1 MLVNCIPTRQLYNDY
16 LTGFRILAC
25 ICKGKPPNNLRLN
38 DYSNFTIS
46 GSNLSSL
53 TIGQEIQLDI
63 REDLRNKREGSYK
76 LVGLGGIKTK
86 GEEIKVDPNQEYN
99 ILCGFMS
106 PGQAQNVN
114 KAYPNFIYLVLNG
127 RENEINHKNIY
138 NVGEYYLELYIDKVK
153 AACRSILFMPV
164 AMENGI
170 EDSET
175 IEKLSKIY
183 LTPEELQEAF
193 DTNPYHIYINL
204 VHYPFK
210 RSDRLV
216 LDKHPEFIDSLER
229 CEYGC
234 MEILRQNEAEGDTRI
249 NANLLA
255 ALAKELIPE
264 TMGHIVEAVKGCEL
278 IHYDEATKY
287 SSYQDTYEA
296 EATIAECIK
305 ERLEPEF
312 GKVESHSI
320 LDGIEV
326 DGCSHDMNWQDFQE
340 VDGFKMTEE
349 QTEILRLANEENVMM
364 LTGGAGCVDC
374 DTEFFNGEQ
383 WKRIADYQNGDS
395 VLQYNNDGTA
405 QLVTPL
411 NYIKQPCDTLWH
423 FETKYGIN
431 QTVCDKHRIIYWTSK
446 GKQHECNIYDIIN
459 AQSKP
464 VGGWNGKIKTT
475 FDYSGKGINLTD
487 TEIKIMCAV
496 ICDGSFSNKN
506 QNNTCRFHIKKE
518 RKKEELRKLFQENK
532 MKWKEKESANEGY
545 TDFYIEAPLRTKEFT
560 SEWYNCNNHQLKIV
574 CDNILFWD
582 GNKNTTI
589 NGTVRR
595 RFSTSVKA
603 NADFVQFAFSACG
616 HRASIGVNDRIDQQY
631 FTCDKLYRRKSVDY
645 TVTITDHTFVGLC
658 VDERKGCV
666 KTPIVQ
672 VETKDG
678 FKYCFTVPSGM
689 LVLRRKDCIFITGNC
704 GKSTSMLALVRMLE
718 ANNRTYTLLAPT
730 GVAAKKLRESTG
742 RDAFT
747 IHMFLAR
754 EGLSCGEYVII
765 DECSMVGVKLMA
777 KLFNKIKPSKPKI
790 IFVCDEAQLASIDC
804 GNIVQDILDSGIVP
818 RANLTKVFRYN
829 SSGLATIATDARFGT
844 FENAMKTYPDFRF
857 IEIDEDPI
865 GQILEQYDTYL
876 EQGYT
881 KEDILILSPFNKG
894 PVGTYVINKAIQTRY
909 NPHPDTSATY
919 KRKTK
924 GEEVT
929 ITFKIGDKVL
939 NTHNNYNMASIEYDE
954 DGAMVDSL
962 TTIPVMNGDIGY
974 VRDCKDTET
983 GPELIVEFDSGLAK
997 IRGSDIGELILG
1009 YAVSIHKIQGAQAE
1023 AVILVIDK
1031 SHKGM
1036 VTRNLFYV
1044 GASRAQKDMTI
1055 IADVGAI
1062 ESGLER
1068 QENKER
1074 ETWLKD
1080 MLIGGEKK

>member
-25 ICKGKPPNNLRLN
+25 ICKGKPPDNLHLN
-38 DYSNFTIS
+38 DYGNFTIS

-76 LVGLGGIKTK
+76 LVGLGGIKTE

-193 DTNPYHIYINL
+193 DTNPYHIYIDL

-264 TMGHIVEAVKGCEL
+264 AIGHIVEAVKGCEL
-278 IHYDEATKY
+278 IHYDEPTKY

-312 GKVESHSI
+312 GRVEPYSI

-326 DGCSHDMNWQDFQE
+326 DRCSHDMNWQDFQE

-364 LTGGAGCVDC
+364 LTGSG
-374 DTEFFNGEQ
+374 
-383 WKRIADYQNGDS
+383 
-395 VLQYNNDGTA
+395 GT
-405 QLVTPL
+405 
-411 NYIKQPCDTLWH
+411 
-423 FETKYGIN
+423 
-431 QTVCDKHRIIYWTSK
+431 
-446 GKQHECNIYDIIN
+446 
-459 AQSKP
+459 
-464 VGGWNGKIKTT
+464 
-475 FDYSGKGINLTD
+475 
-487 TEIKIMCAV
+487 
-496 ICDGSFSNKN
+496 
-506 QNNTCRFHIKKE
+506 
-518 RKKEELRKLFQENK
+518 
-532 MKWKEKESANEGY
+532 
-545 TDFYIEAPLRTKEFT
+545 
-560 SEWYNCNNHQLKIV
+560 
-574 CDNILFWD
+574 
-582 GNKNTTI
+582 
-589 NGTVRR
+589 
-595 RFSTSVKA
+595 
-603 NADFVQFAFSACG
+603 
-616 HRASIGVNDRIDQQY
+616 
-631 FTCDKLYRRKSVDY
+631 
-645 TVTITDHTFVGLC
+645 
-658 VDERKGCV
+658 
-666 KTPIVQ
+666 
-672 VETKDG
+672 
-678 FKYCFTVPSGM
+678 
-689 LVLRRKDCIFITGNC
+689 
-704 GKSTSMLALVRMLE
+704 GKSTSMKALIRMLE
-718 ANNRTYTLLAPT
+718 ANNRAYTLLAPT

-777 KLFNKIKPSKPKI
+777 KLFNKIEPSKPKI

-804 GNIVQDILDSGIVP
+804 GNIVQDILDSGVVP
-818 RANLTKVFRYN
+818 RANLTKVFRY
-829 SSGLATIATDARFGT
+829 GEGGIATVATDARFGT
-844 FENAMKTYPDFRF
+844 FINAMKPYPDFKF
-857 IEIDEDPI
+857 IEIGEDPV
-865 GQILEQYDTYL
+865 GQILEQYDSYL

-894 PVGTYVINKAIQTRY
+894 PVGTYAINKAIQTRY
-909 NPHPDTSATY
+909 NPHPDTTATY
-919 KRKTK
+919 KRKVK

-939 NTHNNYNMASIEYDE
+939 NTHNNYNMASVEYDE
-954 DGAMVDSL
+954 DGVMVDSL

-974 VRDCKDTET
+974 VRACKDTET

-997 IRGSDIGELILG
+997 ITGSDIGELILG
-1009 YAVSIHKIQGAQAE
+1009 YAVSIHKIQGAQAK
-1023 AVILVIDK
+1023 AVIVVIDK
-1031 SHKGM
+1031 SHKNM
-1036 VTRNLFYV
+1036 LTRNLFYV
-1044 GASRAQKDMTI
+1044 AASRAQQDMTI
-1055 IADVGAI
+1055 IADAGAI

-1074 ETWLKD
+1074 ETWLGD
-1080 MLIGGEKK
+1080 MLKDGMDK

>member
-25 ICKGKPPNNLRLN
+25 ICKGKPPDNLHLN
-38 DYSNFTIS
+38 DYGNFTVS

-76 LVGLGGIKTK
+76 LVGLGGIKTE

-164 AMENGI
+164 AMDNGI

-193 DTNPYHIYINL
+193 DTNPYHIYIDL

-234 MEILRQNEAEGDTRI
+234 MEILWQNEAEGDTRI

-264 TMGHIVEAVKGCEL
+264 AMGHIVEAVKGCKL

-312 GKVESHSI
+312 GKVESYSI
-320 LDGIEV
+320 LNGIEV
-326 DGCSHDMNWQDFQE
+326 DGCSHDMNWQGFQE
-340 VDGFKMTEE
+340 VDGFKMTKE

-364 LTGGAGCVDC
+364 LTGSG
-374 DTEFFNGEQ
+374 
-383 WKRIADYQNGDS
+383 
-395 VLQYNNDGTA
+395 GT
-405 QLVTPL
+405 
-411 NYIKQPCDTLWH
+411 
-423 FETKYGIN
+423 
-431 QTVCDKHRIIYWTSK
+431 
-446 GKQHECNIYDIIN
+446 
-459 AQSKP
+459 
-464 VGGWNGKIKTT
+464 
-475 FDYSGKGINLTD
+475 
-487 TEIKIMCAV
+487 
-496 ICDGSFSNKN
+496 
-506 QNNTCRFHIKKE
+506 
-518 RKKEELRKLFQENK
+518 
-532 MKWKEKESANEGY
+532 
-545 TDFYIEAPLRTKEFT
+545 
-560 SEWYNCNNHQLKIV
+560 
-574 CDNILFWD
+574 
-582 GNKNTTI
+582 
-589 NGTVRR
+589 
-595 RFSTSVKA
+595 
-603 NADFVQFAFSACG
+603 
-616 HRASIGVNDRIDQQY
+616 
-631 FTCDKLYRRKSVDY
+631 
-645 TVTITDHTFVGLC
+645 
-658 VDERKGCV
+658 
-666 KTPIVQ
+666 
-672 VETKDG
+672 
-678 FKYCFTVPSGM
+678 
-689 LVLRRKDCIFITGNC
+689 
-704 GKSTSMLALVRMLE
+704 GKSTSMKALIRMLE

-777 KLFNKIKPSKPKI
+777 KLFNKIEPSKPKI

-804 GNIVQDILDSGIVP
+804 GNIVQDILDSGVVP

-844 FENAMKTYPDFRF
+844 FENAMKPYPDFRF
-857 IEIDEDPI
+857 IEIGGDPV
-865 GQILEQYDTYL
+865 GQILEQYDSYL

-881 KEDILILSPFNKG
+881 KEDILVLSPFNKG
-894 PVGTYVINKAIQTRY
+894 TVGTYVINKAIQTRY

-924 GEEVT
+924 GEDVT

-939 NTHNNYNMASIEYDE
+939 NTHNNYNMASVEYDE
-954 DGAMVDSL
+954 DGTMVDSL
-962 TTIPVMNGDIGY
+962 VTIPVMNGDIGY
-974 VRDCKDTET
+974 VRACKDTET

-997 IRGSDIGELILG
+997 ITGSDIGELILG
-1009 YAVSIHKIQGAQAE
+1009 YAVSIHKIQGAQAKS
-1023 AVILVIDK
+1023 VIVVIDK
-1031 SHKGM
+1031 SHKNM
-1036 VTRNLFYV
+1036 LTRNLFYV
-1044 GASRAQKDMTI
+1044 GASRAQQDMTI
-1055 IADVGAI
+1055 IADAGAI

-1080 MLIGGEKK
+1080 MLIGGENVE

>member
-1 MLVNCIPTRQLYNDY
+1 MDIKCMPIKEIFSNWMNGFKVISCIPV
-16 LTGFRILAC
+16 GS
-25 ICKGKPPNNLRLN
+25 PPLELELSN
-38 DYSNFTIS
+38 YGNFTIS
-46 GSNLSSL
+46 GSNLQNL
-53 TIGQEIQLDI
+53 KIGQEISLNI
-63 REDLRNKREGSYK
+63 RKDLKNKYKNSYI
-76 LVGLGGIKTK
+76 LIGYTGINTSEK
-86 GEEIKVDPNQEYN
+86 EIVVDPKQELN
-99 ILCGFMS
+99 ILKNLMS
-106 PGQAQNVN
+106 EDQAINVN

-127 RENEINHKNIY
+127 QEANINFKDIY
-138 NVGEYYLELYIDKVK
+138 NVGAIRLEQYIDKVK
-153 AACRSILFMPV
+153 SACRSILFMPV

-175 IEKLSKIY
+175 IEKLTQTY
-183 LTPEELQEAF
+183 LTPQELQEAF
-193 DTNPYHIYINL
+193 DTNPYHIYIDL

-264 TMGHIVEAVKGCEL
+264 AMGHIVEAVKGCEL

-312 GKVESHSI
+312 GKVESYSI

-326 DGCSHDMNWQDFQE
+326 DGCSHDMNWRDFQE

-349 QTEILRLANEENVMM
+349 QTEILRLANGENVMM
-364 LTGGAGCVDC
+364 LTGSG
-374 DTEFFNGEQ
+374 
-383 WKRIADYQNGDS
+383 
-395 VLQYNNDGTA
+395 GT
-405 QLVTPL
+405 
-411 NYIKQPCDTLWH
+411 
-423 FETKYGIN
+423 
-431 QTVCDKHRIIYWTSK
+431 
-446 GKQHECNIYDIIN
+446 
-459 AQSKP
+459 
-464 VGGWNGKIKTT
+464 
-475 FDYSGKGINLTD
+475 
-487 TEIKIMCAV
+487 
-496 ICDGSFSNKN
+496 
-506 QNNTCRFHIKKE
+506 
-518 RKKEELRKLFQENK
+518 
-532 MKWKEKESANEGY
+532 
-545 TDFYIEAPLRTKEFT
+545 
-560 SEWYNCNNHQLKIV
+560 
-574 CDNILFWD
+574 
-582 GNKNTTI
+582 
-589 NGTVRR
+589 
-595 RFSTSVKA
+595 
-603 NADFVQFAFSACG
+603 
-616 HRASIGVNDRIDQQY
+616 
-631 FTCDKLYRRKSVDY
+631 
-645 TVTITDHTFVGLC
+645 
-658 VDERKGCV
+658 
-666 KTPIVQ
+666 
-672 VETKDG
+672 
-678 FKYCFTVPSGM
+678 
-689 LVLRRKDCIFITGNC
+689 
-704 GKSTSMLALVRMLE
+704 GKSTSMKALIRMLE

-777 KLFNKIKPSKPKI
+777 KLFNKIESSKPKI

-804 GNIVQDILDSGIVP
+804 GNIVQDILDSDVVP
-818 RANLTKVFRYN
+818 RANLTKVFRY
-829 SSGLATIATDARFGT
+829 GEGGIATIATDARFGT

-857 IEIDEDPI
+857 IEIGEDPV
-865 GQILEQYDTYL
+865 GQILKQYDTYL

-919 KRKTK
+919 KRKVK

-929 ITFKIGDKVL
+929 IAFKIGDKVL
-939 NTHNNYNMASIEYDE
+939 NTHNNYNMASVEYDE

-974 VRDCKDTET
+974 VRACKDTET

-997 IRGSDIGELILG
+997 ITGSDIGELILG
-1009 YAVSIHKIQGAQAE
+1009 YAVSIHKIQGAQAK

-1031 SHKGM
+1031 SHKNM
-1036 VTRNLFYV
+1036 LTRNLFYV

-1055 IADVGAI
+1055 IADARAI

-1074 ETWLKD
+1074 ETGLKD
-1080 MLIGGEKK
+1080 MLIEGEKVER

>member
-25 ICKGKPPNNLRLN
+25 ICKGKPPDNLHLN
-38 DYSNFTIS
+38 DYGNFTIS

-63 REDLRNKREGSYK
+63 REDLRNKYEGSYK
-76 LVGLGGIKTK
+76 LVGLGGIKTE

-193 DTNPYHIYINL
+193 NTNPYHIYIDL
-204 VHYPFK
+204 VRYPFK
-210 RSDRLV
+210 RSDKLV

-249 NANLLA
+249 EANLLA
-255 ALAKELIPE
+255 RLAKELIPE
-264 TMGHIVEAVKGCEL
+264 AMGHIVEAVKGCKL

-305 ERLEPEF
+305 ERLKPEF
-312 GKVESHSI
+312 GKVGVCSI
-320 LDGIEV
+320 LDEIEV
-326 DGCSHDMNWQDFQE
+326 DGCSHDMSWQDFQE

-349 QTEILRLANEENVMM
+349 QAKILELAATENVMI

-374 DTEFFNGEQ
+374 DTEFFNGRE
-383 WKRIADYQNGDS
+383 WKRIADYQDGDM
-395 VLQYNNDGTA
+395 VLQYNEDGTA
-405 QLVTPL
+405 NLVQPL
-411 NYIKQPCDTLWH
+411 RYIKQPCKTLWH
-423 FETKYGIN
+423 FETNKSIN
-431 QTVCDKHRIIYWTSK
+431 QTVCEDHRILYTWSNNKKSIHETNVLELINKSQNNINWG
-446 GKQHECNIYDIIN
+446 GKFLVNF
-459 AQSKP
+459 KR
-464 VGGWNGKIKTT
+464 
-475 FDYSGKGINLTD
+475 SGKGIPLTD
-487 TEIKIMCAV
+487 SQIRLMICVMAEGHFDKKGNGRWV
-496 ICDGSFSNKN
+496 IVK
-506 QNNTCRFHIKKE
+506 
-518 RKKEELRKLFQENK
+518 LRKPRKRERIVQLLK
-532 MKWKEKESANEGY
+532 KANIEY
-545 TDFYIEAPLRTKEFT
+545 QYRYSEAEDVHIYKFYAPERRKVYGDYWWDATEEQAKIIEE
-560 SEWYNCNNHQLKIV
+560 EVVN
-574 CDNILFWD
+574 WD
-582 GNKNTTI
+582 GNIIKSRVHKKEKQKGSTAGKKPVYLVTTSH
-589 NGTVRR
+589 T
-595 RFSTSVKA
+595 
-603 NADFVQFAFSACG
+603 
-616 HRASIGVNDRIDQQY
+616 QY
-631 FTCDKLYRRKSVDY
+631 GSLCFDNRPQKTKTKFEQVP
-645 TVTITDHTFVGLC
+645 TI
-658 VDERKGCV
+658 
-666 KTPIVQ
+666 
-672 VETKDG
+672 DG
-678 FKYCFTVPSGM
+678 FKYCFTVPSSM

-704 GKSTSMLALVRMLE
+704 GKTSSVRALIRMLE

-730 GVAAKKLRESTG
+730 GIASKKLKESTG
-742 RDAFT
+742 RSACT
-747 IHMFLAR
+747 IHMFLNR
-754 EGLSCGEYVII
+754 NDTPGEYVII
-765 DECSMVGVKLMA
+765 DEMSICSVPLLA
-777 KLFNKIKPSKPKI
+777 KLFNKIEPSKPKI

-804 GNIVQDILDSGIVP
+804 GNIVQDILDSGVVP
-818 RANLTKVFRYN
+818 RANLTKVFRY
-829 SSGLATIATDARFGT
+829 GEGGIATVATDARFGT
-844 FENAMKTYPDFRF
+844 FANAMKSYPDFRF
-857 IEIDEDPI
+857 IEIGEDPV
-865 GQILEQYDTYL
+865 GQILEQYDNYL
-876 EQGYT
+876 KQGYT

-894 PVGTYVINKAIQTRY
+894 SVGTYVINKAIQSRY

-919 KRKTK
+919 KRKAK
-924 GEEVT
+924 GEDVT

-939 NTHNNYNMASIEYDE
+939 NTHNNYNMASVEYDE

-974 VRDCKDTET
+974 VRACKDTET

-1009 YAVSIHKIQGAQAE
+1009 YAVSIHKIQGAQAK
-1023 AVILVIDK
+1023 AVIVVVGK
-1031 SHKGM
+1031 EHKRM
-1036 VTRNLFYV
+1036 VTKNLLYV
-1044 GASRAQKDMTI
+1044 AFSRAQKNMTI
-1055 IADVGAI
+1055 IGNNSII
-1062 ESGLER
+1062 EDGLKIS
-1068 QENKER
+1068 QEKER

-1080 MLIGGEKK
+1080 LLENTQKT

>member
-25 ICKGKPPNNLRLN
+25 VCKGKPPDNLRLN
-38 DYSNFTIS
+38 DYGNFTIS

-76 LVGLGGIKTK
+76 LVGLGGIKTE

-193 DTNPYHIYINL
+193 DTNPYHIYIDL

-264 TMGHIVEAVKGCEL
+264 AMGHIVEAVKGCKL

-312 GKVESHSI
+312 GKVESYSI

-364 LTGGAGCVDC
+364 LTGSG
-374 DTEFFNGEQ
+374 
-383 WKRIADYQNGDS
+383 
-395 VLQYNNDGTA
+395 GT
-405 QLVTPL
+405 
-411 NYIKQPCDTLWH
+411 
-423 FETKYGIN
+423 
-431 QTVCDKHRIIYWTSK
+431 
-446 GKQHECNIYDIIN
+446 
-459 AQSKP
+459 
-464 VGGWNGKIKTT
+464 
-475 FDYSGKGINLTD
+475 
-487 TEIKIMCAV
+487 
-496 ICDGSFSNKN
+496 
-506 QNNTCRFHIKKE
+506 
-518 RKKEELRKLFQENK
+518 
-532 MKWKEKESANEGY
+532 
-545 TDFYIEAPLRTKEFT
+545 
-560 SEWYNCNNHQLKIV
+560 
-574 CDNILFWD
+574 
-582 GNKNTTI
+582 
-589 NGTVRR
+589 
-595 RFSTSVKA
+595 
-603 NADFVQFAFSACG
+603 
-616 HRASIGVNDRIDQQY
+616 
-631 FTCDKLYRRKSVDY
+631 
-645 TVTITDHTFVGLC
+645 
-658 VDERKGCV
+658 
-666 KTPIVQ
+666 
-672 VETKDG
+672 
-678 FKYCFTVPSGM
+678 
-689 LVLRRKDCIFITGNC
+689 
-704 GKSTSMLALVRMLE
+704 GKSTSMKALIRMLE

-765 DECSMVGVKLMA
+765 DECSMVGAKLMA
-777 KLFNKIKPSKPKI
+777 KLFNKIEPSKPKI

-804 GNIVQDILDSGIVP
+804 GNIVQDILDSGVVP

-844 FENAMKTYPDFRF
+844 FTNATKPYPDFRF
-857 IEIDEDPI
+857 IEIGEDPV

-919 KRKTK
+919 NRKAK
-924 GEEVT
+924 GEDVT

-939 NTHNNYNMASIEYDE
+939 NTHNNYNMASVEYDE
-954 DGAMVDSL
+954 DGAMIDSL

-974 VRDCKDTET
+974 VRACKDTDT

-997 IRGSDIGELILG
+997 IKGSDIGELILG
-1009 YAVSIHKIQGAQAE
+1009 YAVSIHKIQGAQAK
-1023 AVILVIDK
+1023 AVIVVIDK
-1031 SHKGM
+1031 SHKNM
-1036 VTRNLFYV
+1036 LTRNLFYV
-1044 GASRAQKDMTI
+1044 AASRAQQDMTI
-1055 IADVGAI
+1055 IADSGAI

-1074 ETWLKD
+1074 ETWLGD
-1080 MLIGGEKK
+1080 MLIGGEKE

>member
-25 ICKGKPPNNLRLN
+25 VCKGKPPDNLRLN
-38 DYSNFTIS
+38 DYGNFTIS

-53 TIGQEIQLDI
+53 AIGQEIQLDI

-76 LVGLGGIKTK
+76 LVGLGGIKTE

-193 DTNPYHIYINL
+193 DTNPYHIYIDL

-210 RSDRLV
+210 RSDKLV

-234 MEILRQNEAEGDTRI
+234 MEILRQNEEEGDTRI

-255 ALAKELIPE
+255 SLARELIPE
-264 TMGHIVEAVKGCEL
+264 AMSHIVEAVKNCEL
-278 IHYDEATKY
+278 IHYDEATKF
-287 SSYQDTYEA
+287 SSYKETYQA
-296 EATIAECIK
+296 ESTIAHCIK
-305 ERLEPEF
+305 ERLNPNFNKNEYH
-312 GKVESHSI
+312 GI
-320 LDGIEV
+320 LDDIEI
-326 DGCSHDMNWQDFQE
+326 DGYSKEMNWQDFQE
-340 VDGFKMTEE
+340 VDGFKITDE
-349 QTEILRLANEENVMM
+349 QTEILKLANDQNVMI
-364 LTGGAGCVDC
+364 LTGSG
-374 DTEFFNGEQ
+374 
-383 WKRIADYQNGDS
+383 
-395 VLQYNNDGTA
+395 GT
-405 QLVTPL
+405 
-411 NYIKQPCDTLWH
+411 
-423 FETKYGIN
+423 
-431 QTVCDKHRIIYWTSK
+431 
-446 GKQHECNIYDIIN
+446 
-459 AQSKP
+459 
-464 VGGWNGKIKTT
+464 
-475 FDYSGKGINLTD
+475 
-487 TEIKIMCAV
+487 
-496 ICDGSFSNKN
+496 
-506 QNNTCRFHIKKE
+506 
-518 RKKEELRKLFQENK
+518 
-532 MKWKEKESANEGY
+532 
-545 TDFYIEAPLRTKEFT
+545 
-560 SEWYNCNNHQLKIV
+560 
-574 CDNILFWD
+574 
-582 GNKNTTI
+582 
-589 NGTVRR
+589 
-595 RFSTSVKA
+595 
-603 NADFVQFAFSACG
+603 
-616 HRASIGVNDRIDQQY
+616 
-631 FTCDKLYRRKSVDY
+631 
-645 TVTITDHTFVGLC
+645 
-658 VDERKGCV
+658 
-666 KTPIVQ
+666 
-672 VETKDG
+672 
-678 FKYCFTVPSGM
+678 
-689 LVLRRKDCIFITGNC
+689 
-704 GKSTSMLALVRMLE
+704 GKSTSMKALIRMLE

-754 EGLSCGEYVII
+754 EALSCGEYVII

-804 GNIVQDILDSGIVP
+804 GNIVQDILDSGVVP
-818 RANLTKVFRYN
+818 RANLTKVFRY
-829 SSGLATIATDARFGT
+829 GEGGIATIATDARFGT
-844 FENAMKTYPDFRF
+844 FANATKPYPDFKF
-857 IEIDEDPI
+857 VEIDEDPI
-865 GQILEQYDTYL
+865 GQILEQYDSYL

-881 KEDILILSPFNKG
+881 KEDILVLSPFNKG
-894 PVGTYVINKAIQTRY
+894 AVGTYVINKAIQTRY

-919 KRKTK
+919 NRKAK
-924 GEEVT
+924 GEDVT

-939 NTHNNYNMASIEYDE
+939 NTHNNYNMASVEYDE
-954 DGAMVDSL
+954 DGAMIDSL

-974 VRDCKDTET
+974 VRACKDTDT

-997 IRGSDIGELILG
+997 IRGLDIGELILG
-1009 YAVSIHKIQGAQAE
+1009 YAVSIHKIQGAQAK
-1023 AVILVIDK
+1023 AVIVVIDK
-1031 SHKGM
+1031 SHKNM
-1036 VTRNLFYV
+1036 LTRNLFYV
-1044 GASRAQKDMTI
+1044 AASRAQQDMTI
-1055 IADVGAI
+1055 IADSGAI

-1074 ETWLKD
+1074 ETWLGD
-1080 MLIGGEKK
+1080 MLIGGEKE

>member
-25 ICKGKPPNNLRLN
+25 TCKGQPPDDLQLN
-38 DYSNFTIS
+38 DYGNFTVS

-76 LVGLGGIKTK
+76 LIGLGGIKTE

-193 DTNPYHIYINL
+193 DTNPYHIYIDL

-234 MEILRQNEAEGDTRI
+234 MEILRQNETEGDTRI

-264 TMGHIVEAVKGCEL
+264 AMGHIVEAVKGCEL

-296 EATIAECIK
+296 EATITECIK
-305 ERLEPEF
+305 ERLEPGF
-312 GKVESHSI
+312 GKVESYSI

-364 LTGGAGCVDC
+364 LTGSG
-374 DTEFFNGEQ
+374 
-383 WKRIADYQNGDS
+383 
-395 VLQYNNDGTA
+395 GT
-405 QLVTPL
+405 
-411 NYIKQPCDTLWH
+411 
-423 FETKYGIN
+423 
-431 QTVCDKHRIIYWTSK
+431 
-446 GKQHECNIYDIIN
+446 
-459 AQSKP
+459 
-464 VGGWNGKIKTT
+464 
-475 FDYSGKGINLTD
+475 
-487 TEIKIMCAV
+487 
-496 ICDGSFSNKN
+496 
-506 QNNTCRFHIKKE
+506 
-518 RKKEELRKLFQENK
+518 
-532 MKWKEKESANEGY
+532 
-545 TDFYIEAPLRTKEFT
+545 
-560 SEWYNCNNHQLKIV
+560 
-574 CDNILFWD
+574 
-582 GNKNTTI
+582 
-589 NGTVRR
+589 
-595 RFSTSVKA
+595 
-603 NADFVQFAFSACG
+603 
-616 HRASIGVNDRIDQQY
+616 
-631 FTCDKLYRRKSVDY
+631 
-645 TVTITDHTFVGLC
+645 
-658 VDERKGCV
+658 
-666 KTPIVQ
+666 
-672 VETKDG
+672 
-678 FKYCFTVPSGM
+678 
-689 LVLRRKDCIFITGNC
+689 
-704 GKSTSMLALVRMLE
+704 GKSTSMKALIRMLE
-718 ANNRTYTLLAPT
+718 VNNRTYTLLAPT

-818 RANLTKVFRYN
+818 RANLTKVFRY
-829 SSGLATIATDARFGT
+829 GEGGIATVATDARFGT

-857 IEIDEDPI
+857 IEIGEDPV

-894 PVGTYVINKAIQTRY
+894 TVGTYVINKAIQTRY

-919 KRKTK
+919 KRKAK
-924 GEEVT
+924 GEDIT

-939 NTHNNYNMASIEYDE
+939 NTHNNYNMASVEYDE
-954 DGAMVDSL
+954 DGMMVDSL
-962 TTIPVMNGDIGY
+962 VTIPVMNGDIGY
-974 VRDCKDTET
+974 VRACKDTET

-1009 YAVSIHKIQGAQAE
+1009 YAVSIHKIQGAQAK

-1044 GASRAQKDMTI
+1044 GASRAQKDMAI
-1055 IADVGAI
+1055 IADTGAI

-1080 MLIGGEKK
+1080 MLIGDEKE

>member
-1 MLVNCIPTRQLYNDY
+1 MLVNCIPIRQLYNDY
-16 LTGFRILAC
+16 ISGYRILAC
-25 ICKGKPPNNLRLN
+25 TCKGQPPDDLQLN
-38 DYSNFTIS
+38 DYGNFTIS

-53 TIGQEIQLDI
+53 SLGQEIKLDI
-63 REDLRNKREGSYK
+63 REDLKNKRQGSYR
-76 LVGLGGIKTK
+76 LVGLGGIKAE
-86 GEEIKVDPNQEYN
+86 GEEIKVDPTQEYN

-183 LTPEELQEAF
+183 LTPEELQKAF
-193 DTNPYHIYINL
+193 DTNPYHIYIDL

-264 TMGHIVEAVKGCEL
+264 AMGHIVEAVKGCEL
-278 IHYDEATKY
+278 IHYDEVTKY

-305 ERLEPEF
+305 ERLKPEF
-312 GKVESHSI
+312 GKVGVCSI
-320 LDGIEV
+320 LDEIEV
-326 DGCSHDMNWQDFQE
+326 DGCSHDMGWQDFQE

-364 LTGGAGCVDC
+364 LTGSG
-374 DTEFFNGEQ
+374 
-383 WKRIADYQNGDS
+383 
-395 VLQYNNDGTA
+395 GT
-405 QLVTPL
+405 
-411 NYIKQPCDTLWH
+411 
-423 FETKYGIN
+423 
-431 QTVCDKHRIIYWTSK
+431 
-446 GKQHECNIYDIIN
+446 
-459 AQSKP
+459 
-464 VGGWNGKIKTT
+464 
-475 FDYSGKGINLTD
+475 
-487 TEIKIMCAV
+487 
-496 ICDGSFSNKN
+496 
-506 QNNTCRFHIKKE
+506 
-518 RKKEELRKLFQENK
+518 
-532 MKWKEKESANEGY
+532 
-545 TDFYIEAPLRTKEFT
+545 
-560 SEWYNCNNHQLKIV
+560 
-574 CDNILFWD
+574 
-582 GNKNTTI
+582 
-589 NGTVRR
+589 
-595 RFSTSVKA
+595 
-603 NADFVQFAFSACG
+603 
-616 HRASIGVNDRIDQQY
+616 
-631 FTCDKLYRRKSVDY
+631 
-645 TVTITDHTFVGLC
+645 
-658 VDERKGCV
+658 
-666 KTPIVQ
+666 
-672 VETKDG
+672 
-678 FKYCFTVPSGM
+678 
-689 LVLRRKDCIFITGNC
+689 
-704 GKSTSMLALVRMLE
+704 GKSTSMKALIRMLE

-777 KLFNKIKPSKPKI
+777 KLFNKIEPSNPKI

-804 GNIVQDILDSGIVP
+804 GNIVQDILDSGVVP

-857 IEIDEDPI
+857 IEIGEDPI
-865 GQILEQYDTYL
+865 GQILEQYDKYL
-876 EQGYT
+876 DQGYT

-894 PVGTYVINKAIQTRY
+894 SVGTYVINKAIQTRY
-909 NPHPDTSATY
+909 NSHPDTSATY
-919 KRKTK
+919 KRKAK
-924 GEEVT
+924 DEEVT

-939 NTHNNYNMASIEYDE
+939 NTHNNYKMASVEYDE
-954 DGAMVDSL
+954 DGVMVDSL
-962 TTIPVMNGDIGY
+962 ATIPVMNGDIGY
-974 VRDCKDTET
+974 VRACKDTET

-997 IRGSDIGELILG
+997 IKGSDIGELILG
-1009 YAVSIHKIQGAQAE
+1009 YAVSIHKIQGAQAK
-1023 AVILVIDK
+1023 AVIIVIDK
-1031 SHKGM
+1031 SHKNM
-1036 VTRNLFYV
+1036 LTRNLFYV
-1044 GASRAQKDMTI
+1044 AASRAQQDMTI
-1055 IADVGAI
+1055 IADAGAI

-1074 ETWLKD
+1074 ETWLGD
-1080 MLIGGEKK
+1080 MLKDGMELENN

>member
-25 ICKGKPPNNLRLN
+25 ICKGKPPDNFRLN
-38 DYSNFTIS
+38 DYGNFTIS

-53 TIGQEIQLDI
+53 TIGQEIQLDV

-76 LVGLGGIKTK
+76 LIGLGGIKTE

-99 ILCGFMS
+99 ILCGLMS
-106 PGQAQNVN
+106 SNQAYNVN

-127 RENEINHKNIY
+127 RESEISHKNIY
-138 NVGEYYLELYIDKVK
+138 NVGPVYLESYIDKVK
-153 AACRSILFMPV
+153 SACRSILFMPV

-175 IEKLSKIY
+175 IEKLTHVY
-183 LTPEELQEAF
+183 LTPKELQEAF
-193 DTNPYHIYINL
+193 DTNPYHIYIDL

-255 ALAKELIPE
+255 ALTKELIPE
-264 TMGHIVEAVKGCEL
+264 AMGHIVEAVKGCEL

-312 GKVESHSI
+312 GKVESYSI

-326 DGCSHDMNWQDFQE
+326 NGCSHDMNWRDFQE

-349 QTEILRLANEENVMM
+349 QTEILRLANKENVMM
-364 LTGGAGCVDC
+364 LTGSG
-374 DTEFFNGEQ
+374 
-383 WKRIADYQNGDS
+383 
-395 VLQYNNDGTA
+395 GT
-405 QLVTPL
+405 
-411 NYIKQPCDTLWH
+411 
-423 FETKYGIN
+423 
-431 QTVCDKHRIIYWTSK
+431 
-446 GKQHECNIYDIIN
+446 
-459 AQSKP
+459 
-464 VGGWNGKIKTT
+464 
-475 FDYSGKGINLTD
+475 
-487 TEIKIMCAV
+487 
-496 ICDGSFSNKN
+496 
-506 QNNTCRFHIKKE
+506 
-518 RKKEELRKLFQENK
+518 
-532 MKWKEKESANEGY
+532 
-545 TDFYIEAPLRTKEFT
+545 
-560 SEWYNCNNHQLKIV
+560 
-574 CDNILFWD
+574 
-582 GNKNTTI
+582 
-589 NGTVRR
+589 
-595 RFSTSVKA
+595 
-603 NADFVQFAFSACG
+603 
-616 HRASIGVNDRIDQQY
+616 
-631 FTCDKLYRRKSVDY
+631 
-645 TVTITDHTFVGLC
+645 
-658 VDERKGCV
+658 
-666 KTPIVQ
+666 
-672 VETKDG
+672 
-678 FKYCFTVPSGM
+678 
-689 LVLRRKDCIFITGNC
+689 
-704 GKSTSMLALVRMLE
+704 GKSTSMKALIRMLE

-754 EGLSCGEYVII
+754 EGLSCGEYIII

-777 KLFNKIKPSKPKI
+777 KLFNKIKSSKPKI

-804 GNIVQDILDSGIVP
+804 GNIVQDILDSGVVP
-818 RANLTKVFRYN
+818 RANLTKVFRY
-829 SSGLATIATDARFGT
+829 GEGGIATIATDARFGT

-857 IEIDEDPI
+857 IEICEDPV
-865 GQILEQYDTYL
+865 GQILEQYDSYL

-919 KRKTK
+919 KRKVK
-924 GEEVT
+924 GEDVT

-939 NTHNNYNMASIEYDE
+939 NTHNNYTMPSMEYDE

-962 TTIPVMNGDIGY
+962 ARIPVMNGDIGY
-974 VRDCKDTET
+974 VRACKDTET

-997 IRGSDIGELILG
+997 IKSADIADLILG
-1009 YAVSIHKIQGAQAE
+1009 YAVSIHKIQGAQAK

-1031 SHKGM
+1031 SHKNM
-1036 VTRNLFYV
+1036 LTRNLFYV

-1055 IADVGAI
+1055 IADAGVI

-1074 ETWLKD
+1074 ETWLGD
-1080 MLIGGEKK
+1080 MLKDGMDE

>member
-25 ICKGKPPNNLRLN
+25 TCKGKPPDNLQLN
-38 DYSNFTIS
+38 DYGNFTIS

-53 TIGQEIQLDI
+53 TIGQEIQLDV

-76 LVGLGGIKTK
+76 LIGLGGIKTE

-99 ILCGFMS
+99 ILCGLMS
-106 PGQAQNVN
+106 SNQAYNVN

-127 RENEINHKNIY
+127 RESEISHKNIY
-138 NVGEYYLELYIDKVK
+138 NVGPVYLESYIDKVK
-153 AACRSILFMPV
+153 SACRSILFMPV

-175 IEKLSKIY
+175 IEKLTQVY

-193 DTNPYHIYINL
+193 DTNPYHVYIDL

-264 TMGHIVEAVKGCEL
+264 AMGHIVEAVKGCEL

-312 GKVESHSI
+312 GRVESHSI
-320 LDGIEV
+320 LDGIEL
-326 DGCSHDMNWQDFQE
+326 GRCSHDMNWQDFQE
-340 VDGFKMTEE
+340 VDGFKMTKE

-364 LTGGAGCVDC
+364 LTGSG
-374 DTEFFNGEQ
+374 
-383 WKRIADYQNGDS
+383 
-395 VLQYNNDGTA
+395 GT
-405 QLVTPL
+405 
-411 NYIKQPCDTLWH
+411 
-423 FETKYGIN
+423 
-431 QTVCDKHRIIYWTSK
+431 
-446 GKQHECNIYDIIN
+446 
-459 AQSKP
+459 
-464 VGGWNGKIKTT
+464 
-475 FDYSGKGINLTD
+475 
-487 TEIKIMCAV
+487 
-496 ICDGSFSNKN
+496 
-506 QNNTCRFHIKKE
+506 
-518 RKKEELRKLFQENK
+518 
-532 MKWKEKESANEGY
+532 
-545 TDFYIEAPLRTKEFT
+545 
-560 SEWYNCNNHQLKIV
+560 
-574 CDNILFWD
+574 
-582 GNKNTTI
+582 
-589 NGTVRR
+589 
-595 RFSTSVKA
+595 
-603 NADFVQFAFSACG
+603 
-616 HRASIGVNDRIDQQY
+616 
-631 FTCDKLYRRKSVDY
+631 
-645 TVTITDHTFVGLC
+645 
-658 VDERKGCV
+658 
-666 KTPIVQ
+666 
-672 VETKDG
+672 
-678 FKYCFTVPSGM
+678 
-689 LVLRRKDCIFITGNC
+689 
-704 GKSTSMLALVRMLE
+704 GKSTSMKALIRMLE

-777 KLFNKIKPSKPKI
+777 KLFNKIKSSKPKI
-790 IFVCDEAQLASIDC
+790 VFVCDEAQLASIDC
-804 GNIVQDILDSGIVP
+804 GNIVQDILDSDVVP
-818 RANLTKVFRYN
+818 RANLTKVFRY
-829 SSGLATIATDARFGT
+829 GEGGIATIATDARFGT

-857 IEIDEDPI
+857 IEINEDPV

-909 NPHPDTSATY
+909 NPHPNTSATY
-919 KRKTK
+919 KRKVK

-929 ITFKIGDKVL
+929 IAFKIGDKVL
-939 NTHNNYNMASIEYDE
+939 NTHNNYNMASVEYDE
-954 DGAMVDSL
+954 DGVMVDSL

-974 VRDCKDTET
+974 VRACKDTDT

-997 IRGSDIGELILG
+997 ITGSDIGELILG
-1009 YAVSIHKIQGAQAE
+1009 YAVSIHKIQGAQAK

-1031 SHKGM
+1031 SHKNM
-1036 VTRNLFYV
+1036 LTRNLFYV

-1055 IADVGAI
+1055 IADAGAI

-1080 MLIGGEKK
+1080 MLIEGEKE

>member
-1 MLVNCIPTRQLYNDY
+1 MLVNCVPIRQLYNDY

-25 ICKGKPPNNLRLN
+25 ICKSKPPDNLCLN
-38 DYSNFTIS
+38 DYGNFTVS

-53 TIGQEIQLDI
+53 TIGQEIQLDV

-76 LVGLGGIKTK
+76 LIGLGGIKTE

-99 ILCGFMS
+99 ILCGLMS
-106 PGQAQNVN
+106 SNQAYNVN

-127 RENEINHKNIY
+127 RENEISHKNIY
-138 NVGEYYLELYIDKVK
+138 NVGPVYLESYIDKVK
-153 AACRSILFMPV
+153 SACRSILFMPV

-175 IEKLSKIY
+175 IEKLTQVY

-193 DTNPYHIYINL
+193 NTNPYHIYIDL

-264 TMGHIVEAVKGCEL
+264 AMGHIVEAVKGCEL

-312 GKVESHSI
+312 GKVESYSI
-320 LDGIEV
+320 LNGIEV
-326 DGCSHDMNWQDFQE
+326 DGCSHDMNWQGFQE
-340 VDGFKMTEE
+340 VDGFKMTKE

-364 LTGGAGCVDC
+364 LTGSG
-374 DTEFFNGEQ
+374 
-383 WKRIADYQNGDS
+383 
-395 VLQYNNDGTA
+395 GT
-405 QLVTPL
+405 
-411 NYIKQPCDTLWH
+411 
-423 FETKYGIN
+423 
-431 QTVCDKHRIIYWTSK
+431 
-446 GKQHECNIYDIIN
+446 
-459 AQSKP
+459 
-464 VGGWNGKIKTT
+464 
-475 FDYSGKGINLTD
+475 
-487 TEIKIMCAV
+487 
-496 ICDGSFSNKN
+496 
-506 QNNTCRFHIKKE
+506 
-518 RKKEELRKLFQENK
+518 
-532 MKWKEKESANEGY
+532 
-545 TDFYIEAPLRTKEFT
+545 
-560 SEWYNCNNHQLKIV
+560 
-574 CDNILFWD
+574 
-582 GNKNTTI
+582 
-589 NGTVRR
+589 
-595 RFSTSVKA
+595 
-603 NADFVQFAFSACG
+603 
-616 HRASIGVNDRIDQQY
+616 
-631 FTCDKLYRRKSVDY
+631 
-645 TVTITDHTFVGLC
+645 
-658 VDERKGCV
+658 
-666 KTPIVQ
+666 
-672 VETKDG
+672 
-678 FKYCFTVPSGM
+678 
-689 LVLRRKDCIFITGNC
+689 
-704 GKSTSMLALVRMLE
+704 GKSTSMKALIRMLE

-777 KLFNKIKPSKPKI
+777 KLFNKIESSKPKI

-818 RANLTKVFRYN
+818 RANLTKVFRY
-829 SSGLATIATDARFGT
+829 GEGGIATIATDARFGT
-844 FENAMKTYPDFRF
+844 FENAMKLYPDFRF
-857 IEIDEDPI
+857 IEIGEDPV
-865 GQILEQYDTYL
+865 GQILEQYDSYL

-919 KRKTK
+919 KRKIK

-939 NTHNNYNMASIEYDE
+939 NTHNNYNMASVEYDE
-954 DGAMVDSL
+954 DGGMVDSL

-974 VRDCKDTET
+974 VRACKDTET

-997 IRGSDIGELILG
+997 IAGSDIGELILG
-1009 YAVSIHKIQGAQAE
+1009 YVVSIHKIQGAQAK

-1031 SHKGM
+1031 SHKNIL
-1036 VTRNLFYV
+1036 TRNLFYV

-1055 IADVGAI
+1055 IADAGAI

-1080 MLIGGEKK
+1080 MLIEGEKVER

>member
-25 ICKGKPPNNLRLN
+25 ICKGKPPDNLHLN
-38 DYSNFTIS
+38 DYGNFTIS

-53 TIGQEIQLDI
+53 TIGQEIQLDV

-76 LVGLGGIKTK
+76 LIGLGGIKTE

-99 ILCGFMS
+99 ILCGLMS
-106 PGQAQNVN
+106 SNQAYNVN

-127 RENEINHKNIY
+127 RESEISHKNIY
-138 NVGEYYLELYIDKVK
+138 NVGPVYLESYIDKVK
-153 AACRSILFMPV
+153 SACRSILFMPV

-175 IEKLSKIY
+175 IEKLTQVY
-183 LTPEELQEAF
+183 LTPKELQEAF
-193 DTNPYHIYINL
+193 NTNPYHIYIDL

-210 RSDRLV
+210 RSDKLV

-264 TMGHIVEAVKGCEL
+264 ATGHIVEAVKGCEL

-296 EATIAECIK
+296 EAMIAECIK

-349 QTEILRLANEENVMM
+349 QTEILRLANKENVMM
-364 LTGGAGCVDC
+364 LTGSG
-374 DTEFFNGEQ
+374 
-383 WKRIADYQNGDS
+383 
-395 VLQYNNDGTA
+395 GT
-405 QLVTPL
+405 
-411 NYIKQPCDTLWH
+411 
-423 FETKYGIN
+423 
-431 QTVCDKHRIIYWTSK
+431 
-446 GKQHECNIYDIIN
+446 
-459 AQSKP
+459 
-464 VGGWNGKIKTT
+464 
-475 FDYSGKGINLTD
+475 
-487 TEIKIMCAV
+487 
-496 ICDGSFSNKN
+496 
-506 QNNTCRFHIKKE
+506 
-518 RKKEELRKLFQENK
+518 
-532 MKWKEKESANEGY
+532 
-545 TDFYIEAPLRTKEFT
+545 
-560 SEWYNCNNHQLKIV
+560 
-574 CDNILFWD
+574 
-582 GNKNTTI
+582 
-589 NGTVRR
+589 
-595 RFSTSVKA
+595 
-603 NADFVQFAFSACG
+603 
-616 HRASIGVNDRIDQQY
+616 
-631 FTCDKLYRRKSVDY
+631 
-645 TVTITDHTFVGLC
+645 
-658 VDERKGCV
+658 
-666 KTPIVQ
+666 
-672 VETKDG
+672 
-678 FKYCFTVPSGM
+678 
-689 LVLRRKDCIFITGNC
+689 
-704 GKSTSMLALVRMLE
+704 GKSTSMKALIRMLE

-777 KLFNKIKPSKPKI
+777 KLFNKIEPSKPKI

-804 GNIVQDILDSGIVP
+804 GNIVQDILDSGVVP

-844 FENAMKTYPDFRF
+844 FTNAMKTYPDFRF
-857 IEIDEDPI
+857 IEIGEDPI
-865 GQILEQYDTYL
+865 GQILEQYDKYL

-894 PVGTYVINKAIQTRY
+894 TVGTYVINKSIQTRY

-919 KRKTK
+919 KRKVK
-924 GEEVT
+924 GEDVI

-939 NTHNNYNMASIEYDE
+939 NIHNNYNMFSVEYDE

-962 TTIPVMNGDIGY
+962 VTIPVMNGDIGY
-974 VRDCKDTET
+974 VRACKDTET

-1009 YAVSIHKIQGAQAE
+1009 YAVSIHKIQGAQAK

-1055 IADVGAI
+1055 IADAGAI
-1062 ESGLER
+1062 ENGLER

-1074 ETWLKD
+1074 ETWLGD
-1080 MLIGGEKK
+1080 MLKEGTK

>member
-25 ICKGKPPNNLRLN
+25 ICKGKPPDNLHLN
-38 DYSNFTIS
+38 DYGNFTVS

-76 LVGLGGIKTK
+76 LVGLGGIKTE

-164 AMENGI
+164 VMESGI

-193 DTNPYHIYINL
+193 DTNPYHIYIDL

-210 RSDRLV
+210 RSDKLV

-249 NANLLA
+249 EANLLA
-255 ALAKELIPE
+255 RLAKELIPE
-264 TMGHIVEAVKGCEL
+264 AMGHIVEAVKNCDL
-278 IHYDEATKY
+278 MHYDEATKF
-287 SSYQDTYEA
+287 SSFKETYEA
-296 EATIAECIK
+296 EKTIADCIK
-305 ERLEPEF
+305 ERLNPDF
-312 GKVESHSI
+312 NKKPSYSI
-320 LDGIEV
+320 LDGVEFE
-326 DGCSHDMNWQDFQE
+326 GWSKEMNWQDFQE
-340 VDGFKMTEE
+340 VDGFEMTDE
-349 QTEILRLANEENVMM
+349 QMKILKLATEQNVMV
-364 LTGGAGCVDC
+364 LTGGAG
-374 DTEFFNGEQ
+374 
-383 WKRIADYQNGDS
+383 
-395 VLQYNNDGTA
+395 
-405 QLVTPL
+405 
-411 NYIKQPCDTLWH
+411 
-423 FETKYGIN
+423 
-431 QTVCDKHRIIYWTSK
+431 
-446 GKQHECNIYDIIN
+446 
-459 AQSKP
+459 
-464 VGGWNGKIKTT
+464 
-475 FDYSGKGINLTD
+475 SGK
-487 TEIKIMCAV
+487 
-496 ICDGSFSNKN
+496 SSS
-506 QNNTCRFHIKKE
+506 
-518 RKKEELRKLFQENK
+518 
-532 MKWKEKESANEGY
+532 MK
-545 TDFYIEAPLRTKEFT
+545 
-560 SEWYNCNNHQLKIV
+560 
-574 CDNILFWD
+574 
-582 GNKNTTI
+582 
-589 NGTVRR
+589 
-595 RFSTSVKA
+595 
-603 NADFVQFAFSACG
+603 
-616 HRASIGVNDRIDQQY
+616 
-631 FTCDKLYRRKSVDY
+631 
-645 TVTITDHTFVGLC
+645 
-658 VDERKGCV
+658 
-666 KTPIVQ
+666 
-672 VETKDG
+672 
-678 FKYCFTVPSGM
+678 
-689 LVLRRKDCIFITGNC
+689 
-704 GKSTSMLALVRMLE
+704 ALIRMLE

-754 EGLSCGEYVII
+754 EALSCGEYVII

-804 GNIVQDILDSGIVP
+804 GNIVQDILDSGVVP
-818 RANLTKVFRYN
+818 RANLTKVFRY
-829 SSGLATIATDARFGT
+829 GEGGIATIATDARFGT
-844 FENAMKTYPDFRF
+844 FANATKPYPDFKF
-857 IEIDEDPI
+857 VEIDEDPI
-865 GQILEQYDTYL
+865 SQILEQYDSYL

-894 PVGTYVINKAIQTRY
+894 AVGTYVINKAIQTRY

-919 KRKTK
+919 KRKAK
-924 GEEVT
+924 GEDVT

-939 NTHNNYNMASIEYDE
+939 NTHNNYNMASVEYDE
-954 DGAMVDSL
+954 DGVMVDSL
-962 TTIPVMNGDIGY
+962 VTIPVMNGDIGY
-974 VRDCKDTET
+974 VRACKDTET

-1009 YAVSIHKIQGAQAE
+1009 YAVSIHKIQGAQAK

-1062 ESGLER
+1062 KSGLER

>member
-1 MLVNCIPTRQLYNDY
+1 MLVNCIPIRQLYNDY

-38 DYSNFTIS
+38 DYGNFTIS

-53 TIGQEIQLDI
+53 TIGQEIQLDV

-76 LVGLGGIKTK
+76 LVGLGGIKAE
-86 GEEIKVDPNQEYN
+86 GEEIKVDPSQEYN
-99 ILCGFMS
+99 ILCGLMS
-106 PGQAQNVN
+106 PGQAYNVN

-138 NVGEYYLELYIDKVK
+138 NVGPVYLESYIDKVK
-153 AACRSILFMPV
+153 SACRSILFMPV

-175 IEKLSKIY
+175 IEKLTQVY
-183 LTPEELQEAF
+183 LTPQELQEAF
-193 DTNPYHIYINL
+193 DTNPYHIYIDL
-204 VHYPFK
+204 IHYPFK

-255 ALAKELIPE
+255 ALVKELIPE
-264 TMGHIVEAVKGCEL
+264 AMGHVVEAVKGCEL
-278 IHYDEATKY
+278 IHYDEATKF
-287 SSYQDTYEA
+287 SSFKETYEA
-296 EATIAECIK
+296 EKTIADCIK
-305 ERLEPEF
+305 ERVNSDF
-312 GKVESHSI
+312 NKKSSYNI
-320 LDGIEV
+320 LDGIELE
-326 DGCSHDMNWQDFQE
+326 GYSKEMNWRDFQE

-349 QTEILRLANEENVMM
+349 QAKILELAATENVMI

-374 DTEFFNGEQ
+374 DTEFFNGRG
-383 WKRIADYQNGDS
+383 WKRIADYQDGDM
-395 VLQYNNDGTA
+395 VLQYNKDGTA
-405 QLVTPL
+405 NLVQPL
-411 NYIKQPCDTLWH
+411 HYIKQPCKTLWH
-423 FETKYGIN
+423 FETNKSIN
-431 QTVCDKHRIIYWTSK
+431 QTICEDHRILYTWS
-446 GKQHECNIYDIIN
+446 
-459 AQSKP
+459 
-464 VGGWNGKIKTT
+464 NGKKSIHETSVLELINKSQNNINW
-475 FDYSGKGINLTD
+475 SGKFLVNFKRSGRGIPFTD
-487 TEIKIMCAV
+487 SQIRLMVCVMAEGHFDKKGNSKWVIVRLKKPRKRERIVRLLKEANIEYQYRYSEAEDVHIYKFYAPERRKVYGDYWWEATEEQAKI
-496 ICDGSFSNKN
+496 I
-506 QNNTCRFHIKKE
+506 
-518 RKKEELRKLFQENK
+518 EEEVVN
-532 MKWKEKESANEGY
+532 
-545 TDFYIEAPLRTKEFT
+545 
-560 SEWYNCNNHQLKIV
+560 
-574 CDNILFWD
+574 WD
-582 GNKNTTI
+582 GNIIKSRVHKKEKPVFRTTEKQSADFMQYIFCI
-589 NGTVRR
+589 NGWQATIKKGGTAGKKPVYLVTTSHTQYGSL
-595 RFSTSVKA
+595 RFDNRSQKTKTKFEQVP
-603 NADFVQFAFSACG
+603 
-616 HRASIGVNDRIDQQY
+616 
-631 FTCDKLYRRKSVDY
+631 
-645 TVTITDHTFVGLC
+645 TI
-658 VDERKGCV
+658 
-666 KTPIVQ
+666 
-672 VETKDG
+672 DG
-678 FKYCFTVPSGM
+678 FKYCFTVPSSM

-704 GKSTSMLALVRMLE
+704 GKTSSVRALIRMLE

-730 GVAAKKLRESTG
+730 GIASKKLKESTG
-742 RDAFT
+742 RSACT
-747 IHMFLAR
+747 IHMFLNR
-754 EGLSCGEYVII
+754 NDTPGEYVII
-765 DECSMVGVKLMA
+765 DEMSICSVPLLA
-777 KLFNKIKPSKPKI
+777 KLFNKIEPSKPKI

-818 RANLTKVFRYN
+818 RANLTKVFRY
-829 SSGLATIATDARFGT
+829 GEGGIATVATDARFGA
-844 FENAMKTYPDFRF
+844 FENATKPYPDFRF
-857 IEIDEDPI
+857 IEIGEDPV
-865 GQILEQYDTYL
+865 GQILEQYDKYL

-919 KRKTK
+919 KRKAK
-924 GEEVT
+924 GEDVT

-939 NTHNNYNMASIEYDE
+939 NTHNNYNMASVEYDE

-974 VRDCKDTET
+974 VRACKDTET

-1009 YAVSIHKIQGAQAE
+1009 YAVSIHKIQGAQAK

-1031 SHKGM
+1031 SHKNM
-1036 VTRNLFYV
+1036 LTRNLFYV

-1055 IADVGAI
+1055 IADAGAI

-1080 MLIGGEKK
+1080 MLIGGDGVE

>member
-25 ICKGKPPNNLRLN
+25 VCKGKPPDNLHLN
-38 DYSNFTIS
+38 DYGNFTVS

-76 LVGLGGIKTK
+76 LVGLGGIKTE

-164 AMENGI
+164 AMDNGI

-183 LTPEELQEAF
+183 LTPKELQEAF
-193 DTNPYHIYINL
+193 DTNPYHIYIDL

-210 RSDRLV
+210 RSDKLV

-249 NANLLA
+249 EANLLA
-255 ALAKELIPE
+255 RLAKELIPE
-264 TMGHIVEAVKGCEL
+264 AMGHIVEAVKDCKL

-305 ERLEPEF
+305 KRLEPDF
-312 GKVESHSI
+312 GKVESCSI

-349 QTEILRLANEENVMM
+349 QTKILELAATENVMI

-374 DTEFFNGEQ
+374 DTEFFNGRE
-383 WKRIADYQNGDS
+383 WKRIADYQDGDM
-395 VLQYNNDGTA
+395 VLQYNEDGTA
-405 QLVTPL
+405 NLVQPL
-411 NYIKQPCDTLWH
+411 HYIKQPCKTLWH
-423 FETKYGIN
+423 FETNKSIN
-431 QTVCDKHRIIYWTSK
+431 QTVCEDHRILYTWS
-446 GKQHECNIYDIIN
+446 
-459 AQSKP
+459 
-464 VGGWNGKIKTT
+464 NGKKSIHETNVLELINKSQNNINWSGK
-475 FDYSGKGINLTD
+475 FLVNFKRSGKGIPLTD
-487 TEIKIMCAV
+487 SQIRLMVCVMAEGHFDKKGNSKWV
-496 ICDGSFSNKN
+496 IV
-506 QNNTCRFHIKKE
+506 R
-518 RKKEELRKLFQENK
+518 LRKPRKRERIVQLL
-532 MKWKEKESANEGY
+532 KEANIEY
-545 TDFYIEAPLRTKEFT
+545 QYRYSEAEDVHIYKFYAPERRKVYGDYWWDATEEQAKIIEE
-560 SEWYNCNNHQLKIV
+560 EVVN
-574 CDNILFWD
+574 WD
-582 GNKNTTI
+582 GNIIKSRVHKKEKPAFRTTEKQ
-589 NGTVRR
+589 
-595 RFSTSVKA
+595 S
-603 NADFVQFAFSACG
+603 ADFM
-616 HRASIGVNDRIDQQY
+616 QY
-631 FTCDKLYRRKSVDY
+631 IFCTNGWQATIKKGGTAGKKPVYL
-645 TVTITDHTFVGLC
+645 VTTSHTQYGSLC
-658 VDERKGCV
+658 FDNRSQ
-666 KTPIVQ
+666 KTKTKFEQ
-672 VETKDG
+672 VPTTDG
-678 FKYCFTVPSGM
+678 FKYCFTVPSSM

-704 GKSTSMLALVRMLE
+704 GKTSSVRALIRMLE

-730 GVAAKKLRESTG
+730 GIASKKLKESTG
-742 RDAFT
+742 RSACT
-747 IHMFLAR
+747 IHMFLNR
-754 EGLSCGEYVII
+754 NDTPGEYVII
-765 DECSMVGVKLMA
+765 DEMSICSVPLLA
-777 KLFNKIKPSKPKI
+777 KLFNKIEPSKPKI

-804 GNIVQDILDSGIVP
+804 GNIVQDILDSGVVP

-844 FENAMKTYPDFRF
+844 FANAMKPYPDFKF
-857 IEIDEDPI
+857 IEIGEDPV
-865 GQILEQYDTYL
+865 GQILEQYDSYL

-894 PVGTYVINKAIQTRY
+894 PVGTYAINKAIQTRY

-919 KRKTK
+919 NRKAK
-924 GEEVT
+924 GEDVT

-939 NTHNNYNMASIEYDE
+939 NTHNNYNMASVEYNE
-954 DGAMVDSL
+954 DGAMIDSL

-974 VRDCKDTET
+974 VRACKDTET

-997 IRGSDIGELILG
+997 ITGSDIGELILG
-1009 YAVSIHKIQGAQAE
+1009 YAVSIHKIQGAQAK

-1055 IADVGAI
+1055 IADAGAI

-1074 ETWLKD
+1074 ETWLGD
-1080 MLIGGEKK
+1080 MLRDEIRT

>member
-25 ICKGKPPNNLRLN
+25 VCKGKPPDNLRLN
-38 DYSNFTIS
+38 DYGNFTIS

-76 LVGLGGIKTK
+76 LVGLGGIKTE

-164 AMENGI
+164 AMDNGI

-193 DTNPYHIYINL
+193 DTNPYHIYIDL

-210 RSDRLV
+210 RSDKLV
-216 LDKHPEFIDSLER
+216 LDKHPDFIDSLER

-264 TMGHIVEAVKGCEL
+264 AMGHIVEAVKGCKL

-296 EATIAECIK
+296 EATIAKCIK

-312 GKVESHSI
+312 GKVEPYSI

-364 LTGGAGCVDC
+364 LTGSG
-374 DTEFFNGEQ
+374 
-383 WKRIADYQNGDS
+383 
-395 VLQYNNDGTA
+395 GT
-405 QLVTPL
+405 
-411 NYIKQPCDTLWH
+411 
-423 FETKYGIN
+423 
-431 QTVCDKHRIIYWTSK
+431 
-446 GKQHECNIYDIIN
+446 
-459 AQSKP
+459 
-464 VGGWNGKIKTT
+464 
-475 FDYSGKGINLTD
+475 
-487 TEIKIMCAV
+487 
-496 ICDGSFSNKN
+496 
-506 QNNTCRFHIKKE
+506 
-518 RKKEELRKLFQENK
+518 
-532 MKWKEKESANEGY
+532 
-545 TDFYIEAPLRTKEFT
+545 
-560 SEWYNCNNHQLKIV
+560 
-574 CDNILFWD
+574 
-582 GNKNTTI
+582 
-589 NGTVRR
+589 
-595 RFSTSVKA
+595 
-603 NADFVQFAFSACG
+603 
-616 HRASIGVNDRIDQQY
+616 
-631 FTCDKLYRRKSVDY
+631 
-645 TVTITDHTFVGLC
+645 
-658 VDERKGCV
+658 
-666 KTPIVQ
+666 
-672 VETKDG
+672 
-678 FKYCFTVPSGM
+678 
-689 LVLRRKDCIFITGNC
+689 
-704 GKSTSMLALVRMLE
+704 GKSTSMKALIRMLE

-818 RANLTKVFRYN
+818 RANLTKVFRY
-829 SSGLATIATDARFGT
+829 GEGGIATVATDARFGT
-844 FENAMKTYPDFRF
+844 FTNATKAYPDFRF
-857 IEIDEDPI
+857 IEIGGDPV
-865 GQILEQYDTYL
+865 GQILEQYDSYL
-876 EQGYT
+876 KQGYT
-881 KEDILILSPFNKG
+881 KEDILVLSPFNKG
-894 PVGTYVINKAIQTRY
+894 AVGTYVINKAIQTRY

-919 KRKTK
+919 NRKAK
-924 GEEVT
+924 GEDIT

-939 NTHNNYNMASIEYDE
+939 NTHNNYNMSSVEYDE
-954 DGAMVDSL
+954 DGVMIDSL

-974 VRDCKDTET
+974 VRACKDTDT

-1009 YAVSIHKIQGAQAE
+1009 YAVSIHKIQGAQAK
-1023 AVILVIDK
+1023 AVIVVIDK
-1031 SHKGM
+1031 SHKNM
-1036 VTRNLFYV
+1036 LTRNLFYV
-1044 GASRAQKDMTI
+1044 AASRAQQDMTI
-1055 IADVGAI
+1055 IADSGAI

-1074 ETWLKD
+1074 ETWLGD
-1080 MLIGGEKK
+1080 MLIGGEKE

>member
-25 ICKGKPPNNLRLN
+25 ICKGKPPDNLRLN
-38 DYSNFTIS
+38 DYGNFTIS

-53 TIGQEIQLDI
+53 TIGQEIQLDV

-76 LVGLGGIKTK
+76 LVGLGGIKTE

-193 DTNPYHIYINL
+193 NTNPYHIYIDL

-210 RSDRLV
+210 RSDKLV

-255 ALAKELIPE
+255 VLAKELIPE
-264 TMGHIVEAVKGCEL
+264 AMGHIVEAVKGCKL

-305 ERLEPEF
+305 EKLKPEF
-312 GKVESHSI
+312 GKVGVCSI
-320 LDGIEV
+320 LDEIEV
-326 DGCSHDMNWQDFQE
+326 DGCSHDMSWQDFQE

-364 LTGGAGCVDC
+364 LTGSG
-374 DTEFFNGEQ
+374 
-383 WKRIADYQNGDS
+383 
-395 VLQYNNDGTA
+395 GT
-405 QLVTPL
+405 
-411 NYIKQPCDTLWH
+411 
-423 FETKYGIN
+423 
-431 QTVCDKHRIIYWTSK
+431 
-446 GKQHECNIYDIIN
+446 
-459 AQSKP
+459 
-464 VGGWNGKIKTT
+464 
-475 FDYSGKGINLTD
+475 
-487 TEIKIMCAV
+487 
-496 ICDGSFSNKN
+496 
-506 QNNTCRFHIKKE
+506 
-518 RKKEELRKLFQENK
+518 
-532 MKWKEKESANEGY
+532 
-545 TDFYIEAPLRTKEFT
+545 
-560 SEWYNCNNHQLKIV
+560 
-574 CDNILFWD
+574 
-582 GNKNTTI
+582 
-589 NGTVRR
+589 
-595 RFSTSVKA
+595 
-603 NADFVQFAFSACG
+603 
-616 HRASIGVNDRIDQQY
+616 
-631 FTCDKLYRRKSVDY
+631 
-645 TVTITDHTFVGLC
+645 
-658 VDERKGCV
+658 
-666 KTPIVQ
+666 
-672 VETKDG
+672 
-678 FKYCFTVPSGM
+678 
-689 LVLRRKDCIFITGNC
+689 
-704 GKSTSMLALVRMLE
+704 GKSTSMKALIRMLE

-754 EGLSCGEYVII
+754 EALSCGEYVII

-804 GNIVQDILDSGIVP
+804 GNIVQDILDSGVVP

-844 FENAMKTYPDFRF
+844 FTNAMKPYPDFRF
-857 IEIDEDPI
+857 IEIGEDPV
-865 GQILEQYDTYL
+865 GQILEQYDNYL
-876 EQGYT
+876 KQGYT

-894 PVGTYVINKAIQTRY
+894 SVGTYVINKAIQSRY

-919 KRKTK
+919 KRKAK
-924 GEEVT
+924 GEDVT

-939 NTHNNYNMASIEYDE
+939 NTHNNYNMASVEYDE

-962 TTIPVMNGDIGY
+962 VTIPVMNGDIGY
-974 VRDCKDTET
+974 VRACKDTET

-1009 YAVSIHKIQGAQAE
+1009 YAVSIHKIQGAQAK

-1031 SHKGM
+1031 SHKNM
-1036 VTRNLFYV
+1036 LTRNLFYV
-1044 GASRAQKDMTI
+1044 GASRAQEDMTI
-1055 IADVGAI
+1055 IADAGAI

-1080 MLIGGEKK
+1080 MLIGDEKE

>member
-25 ICKGKPPNNLRLN
+25 VCKGKPPDNLRLN
-38 DYSNFTIS
+38 DYGNFTIG

-76 LVGLGGIKTK
+76 LVGLGGIKTE

-164 AMENGI
+164 AMDNGI

-193 DTNPYHIYINL
+193 DTNPYHIYIDL

-210 RSDRLV
+210 RSDKLV

-264 TMGHIVEAVKGCEL
+264 AMGHIVEAVKGCEL
-278 IHYDEATKY
+278 IHYDETTKF
-287 SSYQDTYEA
+287 SSFKETYED
-296 EATIAECIK
+296 EKTIADCIK
-305 ERLEPEF
+305 ERLNPDF
-312 GKVESHSI
+312 NKKSSYSV
-320 LDGIEV
+320 LDGIEIE
-326 DGCSHDMNWQDFQE
+326 GYSKEMNWQDFQE
-340 VDGFKMTEE
+340 VDGFKMTDE
-349 QTEILRLANEENVMM
+349 QSKILELAATENVMI
-364 LTGGAGCVDC
+364 LTGGAGCGK
-374 DTEFFNGEQ
+374 TS
-383 WKRIADYQNGDS
+383 S
-395 VLQYNNDGTA
+395 V
-405 QLVTPL
+405 
-411 NYIKQPCDTLWH
+411 
-423 FETKYGIN
+423 
-431 QTVCDKHRIIYWTSK
+431 
-446 GKQHECNIYDIIN
+446 
-459 AQSKP
+459 
-464 VGGWNGKIKTT
+464 
-475 FDYSGKGINLTD
+475 
-487 TEIKIMCAV
+487 
-496 ICDGSFSNKN
+496 
-506 QNNTCRFHIKKE
+506 
-518 RKKEELRKLFQENK
+518 
-532 MKWKEKESANEGY
+532 
-545 TDFYIEAPLRTKEFT
+545 
-560 SEWYNCNNHQLKIV
+560 
-574 CDNILFWD
+574 
-582 GNKNTTI
+582 
-589 NGTVRR
+589 
-595 RFSTSVKA
+595 
-603 NADFVQFAFSACG
+603 
-616 HRASIGVNDRIDQQY
+616 RALI
-631 FTCDKLYRRKSVDY
+631 
-645 TVTITDHTFVGLC
+645 
-658 VDERKGCV
+658 
-666 KTPIVQ
+666 
-672 VETKDG
+672 
-678 FKYCFTVPSGM
+678 
-689 LVLRRKDCIFITGNC
+689 
-704 GKSTSMLALVRMLE
+704 RMLE

-730 GVAAKKLRESTG
+730 GIASKKLKESTG
-742 RDAFT
+742 RSACT
-747 IHMFLAR
+747 IHMFLNR
-754 EGLSCGEYVII
+754 NDTPGEYVII
-765 DECSMVGVKLMA
+765 DEMSICSVPLLA
-777 KLFNKIKPSKPKI
+777 KLFNKIEPSKPKI

-804 GNIVQDILDSGIVP
+804 GNIVQDILDSGVVP
-818 RANLTKVFRYN
+818 RANLTKVFRY
-829 SSGLATIATDARFGT
+829 GEGGIATIATDARFGT
-844 FENAMKTYPDFRF
+844 FANATKPYPDFKF
-857 IEIDEDPI
+857 VEIDEDPI
-865 GQILEQYDTYL
+865 GQILEQYDSYL

-881 KEDILILSPFNKG
+881 KEDILVLSPFNKG
-894 PVGTYVINKAIQTRY
+894 AVGTYVINKAIQTRY

-919 KRKTK
+919 NRKAK
-924 GEEVT
+924 GEDVT

-939 NTHNNYNMASIEYDE
+939 NTHNNYNMASVEYDE

-962 TTIPVMNGDIGY
+962 ATIPVMNGDIGY
-974 VRDCKDTET
+974 VRACKDTET

-1009 YAVSIHKIQGAQAE
+1009 YAVSIHKIQGAQAK

-1031 SHKGM
+1031 SHKSM

-1055 IADVGAI
+1055 IADAGAI

-1074 ETWLKD
+1074 ETWLGD
-1080 MLIGGEKK
+1080 MLIGGEKE

>member
-25 ICKGKPPNNLRLN
+25 TCKGKPPDNLQLN
-38 DYSNFTIS
+38 DYGNFTIS

-53 TIGQEIQLDI
+53 TIGQEIQLDV

-76 LVGLGGIKTK
+76 LIGLGGIKTE

-99 ILCGFMS
+99 ILCGLMS
-106 PGQAQNVN
+106 SNQAYNVN

-127 RENEINHKNIY
+127 RESEISHKNIY
-138 NVGEYYLELYIDKVK
+138 NVGPVYLESYIDKVK
-153 AACRSILFMPV
+153 SACRSILFMPV

-175 IEKLSKIY
+175 IEKLTQVY

-193 DTNPYHIYINL
+193 DTNPYHVYIDL

-264 TMGHIVEAVKGCEL
+264 AMGHIVEAVKGCEL

-312 GKVESHSI
+312 GRVESHSI
-320 LDGIEV
+320 LDGIEL
-326 DGCSHDMNWQDFQE
+326 GRCSHDMNWQDFQE
-340 VDGFKMTEE
+340 VDGFKMTKE

-364 LTGGAGCVDC
+364 LTGSG
-374 DTEFFNGEQ
+374 
-383 WKRIADYQNGDS
+383 
-395 VLQYNNDGTA
+395 GT
-405 QLVTPL
+405 
-411 NYIKQPCDTLWH
+411 
-423 FETKYGIN
+423 
-431 QTVCDKHRIIYWTSK
+431 
-446 GKQHECNIYDIIN
+446 
-459 AQSKP
+459 
-464 VGGWNGKIKTT
+464 
-475 FDYSGKGINLTD
+475 
-487 TEIKIMCAV
+487 
-496 ICDGSFSNKN
+496 
-506 QNNTCRFHIKKE
+506 
-518 RKKEELRKLFQENK
+518 
-532 MKWKEKESANEGY
+532 
-545 TDFYIEAPLRTKEFT
+545 
-560 SEWYNCNNHQLKIV
+560 
-574 CDNILFWD
+574 
-582 GNKNTTI
+582 
-589 NGTVRR
+589 
-595 RFSTSVKA
+595 
-603 NADFVQFAFSACG
+603 
-616 HRASIGVNDRIDQQY
+616 
-631 FTCDKLYRRKSVDY
+631 
-645 TVTITDHTFVGLC
+645 
-658 VDERKGCV
+658 
-666 KTPIVQ
+666 
-672 VETKDG
+672 
-678 FKYCFTVPSGM
+678 
-689 LVLRRKDCIFITGNC
+689 
-704 GKSTSMLALVRMLE
+704 GKSTSMKALIRMLE

-777 KLFNKIKPSKPKI
+777 KLFNKIKSSKPKI
-790 IFVCDEAQLASIDC
+790 VFVCDEAQLASIDC
-804 GNIVQDILDSGIVP
+804 GNIVQDILDSDVVP
-818 RANLTKVFRYN
+818 RANLTKVFRY
-829 SSGLATIATDARFGT
+829 GEGGIATIATDARFGT

-857 IEIDEDPI
+857 IEINEDPV

-909 NPHPDTSATY
+909 NPHLDTSAIY

-924 GEEVT
+924 GEDVT

-939 NTHNNYNMASIEYDE
+939 NTHNNYTMPSMEYDE
-954 DGAMVDSL
+954 DGTMVDSL

-974 VRDCKDTET
+974 VRACKDTET
-983 GPELIVEFDSGLAK
+983 GPELIVEFDSGIAK
-997 IRGSDIGELILG
+997 IRGSDIADLILG
-1009 YAVSIHKIQGAQAE
+1009 YAVSIHKIQGAQAK
-1023 AVILVIDK
+1023 AVIVVIDK
-1031 SHKGM
+1031 SHKNM
-1036 VTRNLFYV
+1036 LTRNLFYV

-1055 IADVGAI
+1055 IADAGAI

-1080 MLIGGEKK
+1080 MLIEGEKE

>member
-25 ICKGKPPNNLRLN
+25 VCKGKPPDNLRLN
-38 DYSNFTIS
+38 DYGNFTIS

-76 LVGLGGIKTK
+76 LVGLGGIKTE

-164 AMENGI
+164 AMNNGI

-193 DTNPYHIYINL
+193 DTNPYHIYIDL

-210 RSDRLV
+210 RSDKLV
-216 LDKHPEFIDSLER
+216 LDKHSEFIDSLER

-264 TMGHIVEAVKGCEL
+264 AMGHIVEAVKGCEL
-278 IHYDEATKY
+278 IHYDEATKF
-287 SSYQDTYEA
+287 SSFKETYEA
-296 EATIAECIK
+296 EKTIADCIK
-305 ERLEPEF
+305 ERLSSDF
-312 GKVESHSI
+312 NKKSSYNI
-320 LDGIEV
+320 LDEIEFE
-326 DGCSHDMNWQDFQE
+326 GYSKEMNWQDFQE
-340 VDGFKMTEE
+340 VDGFKMTDE
-349 QTEILRLANEENVMM
+349 QTKILKLAATENVMI
-364 LTGGAGCVDC
+364 LTGGAGCGK
-374 DTEFFNGEQ
+374 TS
-383 WKRIADYQNGDS
+383 S
-395 VLQYNNDGTA
+395 V
-405 QLVTPL
+405 
-411 NYIKQPCDTLWH
+411 
-423 FETKYGIN
+423 
-431 QTVCDKHRIIYWTSK
+431 
-446 GKQHECNIYDIIN
+446 
-459 AQSKP
+459 
-464 VGGWNGKIKTT
+464 
-475 FDYSGKGINLTD
+475 
-487 TEIKIMCAV
+487 
-496 ICDGSFSNKN
+496 
-506 QNNTCRFHIKKE
+506 
-518 RKKEELRKLFQENK
+518 
-532 MKWKEKESANEGY
+532 
-545 TDFYIEAPLRTKEFT
+545 
-560 SEWYNCNNHQLKIV
+560 
-574 CDNILFWD
+574 
-582 GNKNTTI
+582 
-589 NGTVRR
+589 
-595 RFSTSVKA
+595 
-603 NADFVQFAFSACG
+603 
-616 HRASIGVNDRIDQQY
+616 RALI
-631 FTCDKLYRRKSVDY
+631 
-645 TVTITDHTFVGLC
+645 
-658 VDERKGCV
+658 
-666 KTPIVQ
+666 
-672 VETKDG
+672 
-678 FKYCFTVPSGM
+678 
-689 LVLRRKDCIFITGNC
+689 
-704 GKSTSMLALVRMLE
+704 RMLE

-730 GVAAKKLRESTG
+730 GIASKKLKESTG
-742 RDAFT
+742 RSACT
-747 IHMFLAR
+747 IHMFLNR
-754 EGLSCGEYVII
+754 NDTSGEYVII
-765 DECSMVGVKLMA
+765 DEMSICSVPLLA
-777 KLFNKIKPSKPKI
+777 KLFNKIEPSKPKI

-804 GNIVQDILDSGIVP
+804 GNIVQDILDSGVVP

-844 FENAMKTYPDFRF
+844 FTNATKPYPDFRF
-857 IEIDEDPI
+857 IEIGEDPV
-865 GQILEQYDTYL
+865 GQILEQYDSYL

-894 PVGTYVINKAIQTRY
+894 TVGTYVINKAIQTRY

-924 GEEVT
+924 GEDVT

-939 NTHNNYNMASIEYDE
+939 NTHNNYNMSSVEYDE
-954 DGAMVDSL
+954 DGVMIDSL

-974 VRDCKDTET
+974 VRACKNTDT

-1009 YAVSIHKIQGAQAE
+1009 YAVSIHKIQGAQAK

-1062 ESGLER
+1062 KSGLER

>member
-25 ICKGKPPNNLRLN
+25 ICKGKPPDNLHLN
-38 DYSNFTIS
+38 DYGNFTVS

-76 LVGLGGIKTK
+76 LVGLGGIKTE

-183 LTPEELQEAF
+183 LAPEELQEAF
-193 DTNPYHIYINL
+193 DTNPYHIYIDL

-264 TMGHIVEAVKGCEL
+264 AMGHIVEAVKGCEL

-305 ERLEPEF
+305 ERLDPEF
-312 GKVESHSI
+312 GKVKSHSI
-320 LDGIEV
+320 LDRIEV

-364 LTGGAGCVDC
+364 LTGSG
-374 DTEFFNGEQ
+374 
-383 WKRIADYQNGDS
+383 
-395 VLQYNNDGTA
+395 GT
-405 QLVTPL
+405 
-411 NYIKQPCDTLWH
+411 
-423 FETKYGIN
+423 
-431 QTVCDKHRIIYWTSK
+431 
-446 GKQHECNIYDIIN
+446 
-459 AQSKP
+459 
-464 VGGWNGKIKTT
+464 
-475 FDYSGKGINLTD
+475 
-487 TEIKIMCAV
+487 
-496 ICDGSFSNKN
+496 
-506 QNNTCRFHIKKE
+506 
-518 RKKEELRKLFQENK
+518 
-532 MKWKEKESANEGY
+532 
-545 TDFYIEAPLRTKEFT
+545 
-560 SEWYNCNNHQLKIV
+560 
-574 CDNILFWD
+574 
-582 GNKNTTI
+582 
-589 NGTVRR
+589 
-595 RFSTSVKA
+595 
-603 NADFVQFAFSACG
+603 
-616 HRASIGVNDRIDQQY
+616 
-631 FTCDKLYRRKSVDY
+631 
-645 TVTITDHTFVGLC
+645 
-658 VDERKGCV
+658 
-666 KTPIVQ
+666 
-672 VETKDG
+672 
-678 FKYCFTVPSGM
+678 
-689 LVLRRKDCIFITGNC
+689 
-704 GKSTSMLALVRMLE
+704 GKSTSMKALIRMLE

-777 KLFNKIKPSKPKI
+777 KLFNKIEPSKPKI

-804 GNIVQDILDSGIVP
+804 GNIVQDILDSGVVP
-818 RANLTKVFRYN
+818 RANLTKVFRY
-829 SSGLATIATDARFGT
+829 GEGGIATVATDARFGT
-844 FENAMKTYPDFRF
+844 FENAMKPYPDFRF
-857 IEIDEDPI
+857 IEINHDPI
-865 GQILEQYDTYL
+865 GQILEQYDNYL
-876 EQGYT
+876 DQGYT

-894 PVGTYVINKAIQTRY
+894 SVGTYVINKAIQTRY

-919 KRKTK
+919 KRKAK

-939 NTHNNYNMASIEYDE
+939 NTHNNYNMASVEYDE
-954 DGAMVDSL
+954 EGAMVDSL

-974 VRDCKDTET
+974 VRACKDTET

-1009 YAVSIHKIQGAQAE
+1009 YAVSIHKIQGAQAK
-1023 AVILVIDK
+1023 AVIVVVGK
-1031 SHKGM
+1031 EHKRM
-1036 VTRNLFYV
+1036 VTKNLLYV
-1044 GASRAQKDMTI
+1044 AFSRAQKNMTI
-1055 IADVGAI
+1055 IGNNSVI
-1062 ESGLER
+1062 EDGLKIS
-1068 QENKER
+1068 QEKER

-1080 MLIGGEKK
+1080 LLGNTQKT

>member
-25 ICKGKPPNNLRLN
+25 ICKGKPPDNLHLN
-38 DYSNFTIS
+38 DYGNFTVS

-76 LVGLGGIKTK
+76 LVGLGGIKTE

-153 AACRSILFMPV
+153 ASCRSILFMPV

-193 DTNPYHIYINL
+193 DTNPYHIYIDL

-264 TMGHIVEAVKGCEL
+264 AMGHIVEAVKGCEL
-278 IHYDEATKY
+278 IHYDEATKF
-287 SSYQDTYEA
+287 SSFKETYEA
-296 EATIAECIK
+296 EKTIADCIK
-305 ERLEPEF
+305 ERLSSDF
-312 GKVESHSI
+312 NKKSSYNI
-320 LDGIEV
+320 LDEIEFE
-326 DGCSHDMNWQDFQE
+326 GYSKEMNWQDFQE
-340 VDGFKMTEE
+340 VDGFKMTDE
-349 QTEILRLANEENVMM
+349 QTKILKLAATENVMI
-364 LTGGAGCVDC
+364 LTGGAGCGK
-374 DTEFFNGEQ
+374 TS
-383 WKRIADYQNGDS
+383 S
-395 VLQYNNDGTA
+395 V
-405 QLVTPL
+405 
-411 NYIKQPCDTLWH
+411 
-423 FETKYGIN
+423 
-431 QTVCDKHRIIYWTSK
+431 
-446 GKQHECNIYDIIN
+446 
-459 AQSKP
+459 
-464 VGGWNGKIKTT
+464 
-475 FDYSGKGINLTD
+475 
-487 TEIKIMCAV
+487 
-496 ICDGSFSNKN
+496 
-506 QNNTCRFHIKKE
+506 
-518 RKKEELRKLFQENK
+518 
-532 MKWKEKESANEGY
+532 
-545 TDFYIEAPLRTKEFT
+545 
-560 SEWYNCNNHQLKIV
+560 
-574 CDNILFWD
+574 
-582 GNKNTTI
+582 
-589 NGTVRR
+589 
-595 RFSTSVKA
+595 
-603 NADFVQFAFSACG
+603 
-616 HRASIGVNDRIDQQY
+616 RALI
-631 FTCDKLYRRKSVDY
+631 
-645 TVTITDHTFVGLC
+645 
-658 VDERKGCV
+658 
-666 KTPIVQ
+666 
-672 VETKDG
+672 
-678 FKYCFTVPSGM
+678 
-689 LVLRRKDCIFITGNC
+689 
-704 GKSTSMLALVRMLE
+704 RMLE

-730 GVAAKKLRESTG
+730 GIASKKLKESTG
-742 RDAFT
+742 RSACT
-747 IHMFLAR
+747 IHMFLNR
-754 EGLSCGEYVII
+754 NDTPGEYVII
-765 DECSMVGVKLMA
+765 DEMSICSVPLLA
-777 KLFNKIKPSKPKI
+777 KLFNKIKPLKPKI

-804 GNIVQDILDSGIVP
+804 GNIVQDILDSGVVP

-844 FENAMKTYPDFRF
+844 FENAMKPYPDFRF
-857 IEIDEDPI
+857 IEIGEDPV
-865 GQILEQYDTYL
+865 GQILEQYDKYL
-876 EQGYT
+876 DQGYT

-919 KRKTK
+919 NRKAK
-924 GEEVT
+924 GEDIT

-939 NTHNNYNMASIEYDE
+939 NTHNNYNMSSVEYDE
-954 DGAMVDSL
+954 DGVMVDSL

-974 VRDCKDTET
+974 VRACKDTET

-997 IRGSDIGELILG
+997 IKGSDIGELILG
-1009 YAVSIHKIQGAQAE
+1009 YAVSIHKIQGAQAK
-1023 AVILVIDK
+1023 AVIVVIDK
-1031 SHKGM
+1031 SHKNM
-1036 VTRNLFYV
+1036 LTRNLFYV
-1044 GASRAQKDMTI
+1044 GASRAQQDMTI
-1055 IADVGAI
+1055 IADAGAI

>member
-25 ICKGKPPNNLRLN
+25 VCKGKPPDNLRLN
-38 DYSNFTIS
+38 DYGNFTIS

-63 REDLRNKREGSYK
+63 REDSRNKREGSYK
-76 LVGLGGIKTK
+76 LVGLGGIKTE

-193 DTNPYHIYINL
+193 DTNPYHIYIDL

-264 TMGHIVEAVKGCEL
+264 AMGHIVEAVKGCEL

-296 EATIAECIK
+296 EATIAKCIK

-312 GKVESHSI
+312 GKVEPYSI

-364 LTGGAGCVDC
+364 LTGSG
-374 DTEFFNGEQ
+374 
-383 WKRIADYQNGDS
+383 
-395 VLQYNNDGTA
+395 GT
-405 QLVTPL
+405 
-411 NYIKQPCDTLWH
+411 
-423 FETKYGIN
+423 
-431 QTVCDKHRIIYWTSK
+431 
-446 GKQHECNIYDIIN
+446 
-459 AQSKP
+459 
-464 VGGWNGKIKTT
+464 
-475 FDYSGKGINLTD
+475 
-487 TEIKIMCAV
+487 
-496 ICDGSFSNKN
+496 
-506 QNNTCRFHIKKE
+506 
-518 RKKEELRKLFQENK
+518 
-532 MKWKEKESANEGY
+532 
-545 TDFYIEAPLRTKEFT
+545 
-560 SEWYNCNNHQLKIV
+560 
-574 CDNILFWD
+574 
-582 GNKNTTI
+582 
-589 NGTVRR
+589 
-595 RFSTSVKA
+595 
-603 NADFVQFAFSACG
+603 
-616 HRASIGVNDRIDQQY
+616 
-631 FTCDKLYRRKSVDY
+631 
-645 TVTITDHTFVGLC
+645 
-658 VDERKGCV
+658 
-666 KTPIVQ
+666 
-672 VETKDG
+672 
-678 FKYCFTVPSGM
+678 
-689 LVLRRKDCIFITGNC
+689 
-704 GKSTSMLALVRMLE
+704 GKSTSMKALIRMLE

-730 GVAAKKLRESTG
+730 GVATKKLRESTG

-754 EGLSCGEYVII
+754 EALSCGEYVII

-804 GNIVQDILDSGIVP
+804 GNIVQDILDSGVVP
-818 RANLTKVFRYN
+818 RANLTKVFRY
-829 SSGLATIATDARFGT
+829 GEGGIATIATDARFGT
-844 FENAMKTYPDFRF
+844 FENAMKPYPDFRF
-857 IEIDEDPI
+857 IEIDEDPV
-865 GQILEQYDTYL
+865 GQILEQYDSYL

-894 PVGTYVINKAIQTRY
+894 PVGTYVINKAIQSRY

-919 KRKTK
+919 KRKAK

-939 NTHNNYNMASIEYDE
+939 NTHNNYNMASVEYDE
-954 DGAMVDSL
+954 DGTMVDSL
-962 TTIPVMNGDIGY
+962 VTIPVMNGDIGY
-974 VRDCKDTET
+974 VRACKDTET

-997 IRGSDIGELILG
+997 ITGSDIGELILG

-1055 IADVGAI
+1055 IADAGAI

-1080 MLIGGEKK
+1080 MLIGDEKE